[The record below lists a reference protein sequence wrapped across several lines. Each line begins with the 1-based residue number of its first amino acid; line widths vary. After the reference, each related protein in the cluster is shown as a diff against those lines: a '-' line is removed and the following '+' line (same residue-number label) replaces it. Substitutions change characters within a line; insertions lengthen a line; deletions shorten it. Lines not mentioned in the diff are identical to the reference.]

1 MAQITIVDEK
11 NEGLPA
17 IIFRGGAGIGGGMA
31 GVGAADIDG
40 KVNLPNGKYTAKV
53 VGYADTPFEVNG
65 DAYVLMKPVSVSA
78 TSKAVEITAKATT
91 WKKWVKLGAL
101 GLAIFGI
108 VKLLTIKK

>member
-17 IIFRGGAGIGGGMA
+17 VIFKNGA

-40 KVNLPNGKYTAKV
+40 KVDLPNGKYTAKV
-53 VGYADTPFEVNG
+53 IGYADTPFEVNG
-65 DAYVLMKPVSVSA
+65 DAYVLMKPIIVSGVSRAIEVSA
-78 TSKAVEITAKATT
+78 KPTI

-101 GLAIFGI
+101 GLVIFGV
-108 VKLLTIKK
+108 VKFLIRK

>member
-1 MAQITIVDEK
+1 MAQITIVDQS

-17 IIFRGGAGIGGGMA
+17 IIFKDGA
-31 GVGAADIDG
+31 GVGAANIDG
-40 KVNLPNGKYTAKV
+40 QVQLPNGKYVAKV

-65 DAYVLMKPVSVSA
+65 DAYVLMKPVEVAA
-78 TSKAVEITAKATT
+78 TSKTIEITAKRTT
-91 WKKWVKLGAL
+91 WKKWVKLGAI

>member
-1 MAQITIVDEK
+1 MAQITIVDLN

-17 IIFRGGAGIGGGMA
+17 IIFKDGV

-40 KVNLPNGKYTAKV
+40 KVNLPNGKYVAKV
-53 VGYADTPFEVNG
+53 IGYADTPFEVNG
-65 DAYVLMKPVSVSA
+65 DAYVLMKPTSVSA
-78 TSKAVEITAKATT
+78 TSKTIEITAKATT
-91 WKKWVKLGAL
+91 WKKWVRLGAL